1 MTRDLGLLRADIER
15 IDGEIAELIERRMEL
30 AEEVARTK
38 IAEGLPIV
46 NEQAER
52 KVRDRYR
59 EAAEKYGLR
68 IETMESIAGLL
79 ISEAV
84 WREERVTR

>member
-30 AEEVARTK
+30 AEEVAKTK
-38 IAEGLPIV
+38 MAEGLPIV
-46 NEQAER
+46 NQQAEA
-52 KVRDRYR
+52 KVYDRYR
-59 EAAEKYGLR
+59 RAAENYGLR
-68 IETMESIAGLL
+68 IETMESIARLL